1 MDDLAFSASVL
12 ERLPLADGVWRV
24 LHFIMADCWLD
35 DVWQRERGRCYEKTL
50 KFSTLAHL
58 VTDAL
63 LEHDGSG
70 HQAFE
75 RAQEAETLPVSIG
88 SAYEKLGN
96 RPLSLSEAMLSEGT
110 ARLHELLPMDPAV
123 APFPLPC
130 CWKGFEVF
138 SADGKAIKHVKR
150 LRKPL
155 RGLQAGILGRGLRS
169 P

>member
-1 MDDLAFSASVL
+1 MDDLAFSTSVL

-24 LHFIMADCWLD
+24 LHYIMADWWLD
-35 DVWQRERGRCYEKTL
+35 DVWQRNRGRCYEQTL

-58 VTDAL
+58 ITDAL

-96 RPLSLSEAMLSEGT
+96 LPLSLSEAMLREGT
-110 ARLHELLPMDPAV
+110 AGCTNCCPWTPPWIPFHFRAAGKDSKSSAPMA
-123 APFPLPC
+123 
-130 CWKGFEVF
+130 
-138 SADGKAIKHVKR
+138 R
-150 LRKPL
+150 
-155 RGLQAGILGRGLRS
+155 RS
-169 P
+169 ST